1 LIDGGKEMKKV
12 LLKVCVLLFVGM
24 LFAPGAHAWIFD
36 PGNANVEKTGNVD
49 MNYKFVDGAFR
60 LQTYVLDFTWT
71 ATSLLWDSKW
81 ASSPSNPLPA
91 LVNTN
96 GGQAGPTNDQFTL
109 DLVRTLSI
117 YYALER
123 DENGAWGSTFDYDF
137 DMAVVFNPVP
147 LPATAL
153 LLGSGILAFVGFRRR
168 TS

>member
-1 LIDGGKEMKKV
+1 MKKV
-12 LLKVCVLLFVGM
+12 LLKVCALLIICLV
-24 LFAPGAHAWIFD
+24 FAPGAHAWIFD
-36 PGNANVEKTGNVD
+36 PCNAEKTGNVD

-60 LQTYVLDFTWT
+60 LQNYALDFTWT

-81 ASSPSNPLPA
+81 GASPTNPLNP
-91 LVNTN
+91 ND
-96 GGQAGPTNDQFTL
+96 GQVGPIKDHFTL